1 MVTTV
6 DFIDS
11 IHGHSWSIELQDQD
25 EIFLNDVW
33 YKEDALLVG
42 LSQQEPF
49 VGRTTWSDLE
59 MVHYQIL
66 LFKAFDHLDAD
77 TPMDE
82 ISIRYREP
90 FSTFR
95 FLSAAVSKFAKL
107 EGIAGFENIS
117 IYRPKDNRVIID
129 FRRVFRFDW
138 DSYVPPR
145 PKPKGNPFQV
155 IVDNTK

>member
-66 LFKAFDHLDAD
+66 LFKAFDHLESD

-95 FLSAAVSKFAKL
+95 FLSTAVSKLAKL
-107 EGIAGFENIS
+107 EGITGFENIS

>member
-1 MVTTV
+1 MVISV
-6 DFIDS
+6 DFVDA
-11 IHGHSWSIELQDQD
+11 IHGHAWSVELQDQD

-33 YKEDALLVG
+33 FKEDALLVG
-42 LSQQEPF
+42 LSAQEPF

-66 LFKAFDHLDAD
+66 LFRAFDLLGSD

-82 ISIRYREP
+82 ITVRYREP

-95 FLSAAVSKFAKL
+95 FLATAITKLAKL
-107 EGIAGFENIS
+107 DGVTGFDNVTIS
-117 IYRPKDNRVIID
+117 RPRDNRVAVD
-129 FRRVFRFDW
+129 FRRLFRFDW
-138 DSYVPPR
+138 DSYVPPK